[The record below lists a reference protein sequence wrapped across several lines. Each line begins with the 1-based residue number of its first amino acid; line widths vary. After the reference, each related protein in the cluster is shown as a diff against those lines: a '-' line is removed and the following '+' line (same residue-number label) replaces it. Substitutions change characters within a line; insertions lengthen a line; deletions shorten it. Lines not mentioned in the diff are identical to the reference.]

1 MVLTHTPLRRGFFLT
16 SVNSSQKRILWV
28 KLPDG
33 VDALQLYPLAQ
44 AAGIAINPG
53 PEWSV
58 NKAHAKSHLRL
69 CFASLSH
76 EEINQGVAALAE
88 VCRKEFGVPASRPPG

>member
-1 MVLTHTPLRRGFFLT
+1 MT

-44 AAGIAINPG
+44 AAGVAINAG

-58 NKAHAKSHLRL
+58 NK
-69 CFASLSH
+69 
-76 EEINQGVAALAE
+76 ALAE